1 MIETSVLIAGGG
13 PVGLTL
19 AMDLAW
25 RGIDVTVVELR
36 RAGEPPNVKCNQI
49 SARSMEI
56 LRRIGVARKMR
67 QAGLPADYSNDVVSA
82 TTVTGI
88 ELSRLSIPSPNE
100 RQAGVKGVDSWWPTP
115 EPSHRINQ
123 IYLEPVL
130 FAHAKEQTRIRILN
144 RTAFEN
150 YEQDEDGVTVN
161 TRDLDSNVKHP
172 IRCRYLVGCDGSK
185 STIRKMIGGNFVGT
199 PEIQRVQS
207 TYIHAPALMDLLLG
221 KPAWIY
227 FSLNP
232 RRCGTTIAIDE
243 IGRAHV

>member
-67 QAGLPADYSNDVVSA
+67 EAGLPANYSNDVVSA

-88 ELSRLSIPSPNE
+88 ELSRLSIPSPSE
-100 RQAGVKGVDSWWPTP
+100 RQTGVKSV
-115 EPSHRINQ
+115 EF
-123 IYLEPVL
+123 VV
-130 FAHAKEQTRIRILN
+130 AHAGALAPNQPNLSR
-144 RTAFEN
+144 A
-150 YEQDEDGVTVN
+150 
-161 TRDLDSNVKHP
+161 
-172 IRCRYLVGCDGSK
+172 
-185 STIRKMIGGNFVGT
+185 
-199 PEIQRVQS
+199 RVV
-207 TYIHAPALMDLLLG
+207 
-221 KPAWIY
+221 
-227 FSLNP
+227 
-232 RRCGTTIAIDE
+232 
-243 IGRAHV
+243 RAR